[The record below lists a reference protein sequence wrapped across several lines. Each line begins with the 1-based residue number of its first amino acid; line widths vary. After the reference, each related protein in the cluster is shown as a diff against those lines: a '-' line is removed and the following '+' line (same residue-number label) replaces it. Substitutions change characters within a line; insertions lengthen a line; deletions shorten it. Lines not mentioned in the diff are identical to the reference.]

1 MPDRFLCSDP
11 LAGDM
16 TFQDIEAI
24 LDALEAALVSADTP
38 LFDSVR
44 QSWQPVGLHPEVRSA
59 WEARERF
66 RPPSGSRLVMPA
78 LPEAAVVEDE
88 QLALRRAAWAEVRTG
103 GHHRRQPDEP
113 SGRGF
118 RLVAAAAVA
127 AVVLLATVGWAIVTF
142 AVRLSRF
149 AGGLFAT
156 GKR

>member
-1 MPDRFLCSDP
+1 MS
-11 LAGDM
+11 
-16 TFQDIEAI
+16 FQDIEAI

-66 RPPSGSRLVMPA
+66 RPPVGSRLALPA
-78 LPEAAVVEDE
+78 LPAPAVVEDE
-88 QLALRRAAWAEVRTG
+88 ELARRRAAWAHVRGG
-103 GHHRRQPDEP
+103 GHHRHPPHEP
-113 SGRGF
+113 SVRGV
-118 RLVAAAAVA
+118 RLAAAAAVA
-127 AVVLLATVGWAIVTF
+127 AVVLLAAVGWAIVAF

-149 AGGLFAT
+149 AGGLFAA

>member
-1 MPDRFLCSDP
+1 
-11 LAGDM
+11 M

-66 RPPSGSRLVMPA
+66 RPPDGSRLVMPA
-78 LPEAAVVEDE
+78 LPEPAVVEDE
-88 QLALRRAAWAEVRTG
+88 QLALRRAAWAQVRTG
-103 GHHRRQPDEP
+103 GHHRRPPHEP
-113 SGRGF
+113 SVRGI
-118 RLVAAAAVA
+118 RLAAAAAVA
-127 AVVLLATVGWAIVTF
+127 AVVLLAAVGWAIVSL
-142 AVRLSRF
+142 AVKLSRF
-149 AGGLFAT
+149 ASGMFVA